1 MANAIKWSALGTLTT
16 VINGADVA
24 PTLKNLANNGQ
35 KLGVEVDNAAS
46 RNMYADFELLCK
58 FGTAPTAG
66 GYVALYLVQAL
77 NGTNYADG
85 DDSIAPPATAM
96 VGTFPV
102 RAATTA
108 QRVVI
113 RHVLLP
119 ASKFKPLVVN
129 KSGQSM
135 TNVDAENVLTMRA
148 YNEELQ

>member
-35 KLGVEVDNAAS
+35 KLGAEVDNATD

-58 FGTAPTAG
+58 FQSAPSAG
-66 GYVALYLVQAL
+66 GYVALYLVQAVD
-77 NGTNYADG
+77 GTNYADG
-85 DDSIAPPATAM
+85 SDSVAPPATTM

-102 RAATTA
+102 RAVTDA
-108 QRVVI
+108 QRVVV

-119 ASKFKPLVVN
+119 ASKFKPLAVN

>member
-35 KLGVEVDNAAS
+35 KLGAEVDNATD

-58 FGTAPTAG
+58 FQSAPSAG
-66 GYVALYLVQAL
+66 GYVALYLVQAVD
-77 NGTNYADG
+77 GTNYADG
-85 DDSIAPPATAM
+85 DDSVAPPATTM

-102 RAATTA
+102 RAVTDA
-108 QRVVI
+108 QRVVV

-119 ASKFKPLVVN
+119 ASKFKPLAVN
-129 KSGQSM
+129 KSCQSM
-135 TNVDAENVLTMRA
+135 TNVDAENELTMRA